1 VQIFPVMAE
10 QFHVKC
16 QDEPHARE
24 VAAQLHE
31 VKVNGASAMFARLD
45 GDSVFA
51 GCSVFEL
58 RDGTDTVIS
67 RTEQSGVRFADL
79 FYMIHTMR
87 SGQHARPGMLWIRSG
102 RSQLVADK
110 VSVAA
115 IAPTVLTAM
124 GIKPPEYMKEHPLPV

>member
-1 VQIFPVMAE
+1 MAE

-31 VKVNGASAMFARLD
+31 VKVNGASAVYARTEGD
-45 GDSVFA
+45 GVFA
-51 GCSVFEL
+51 GCSFFEL
-58 RDGTDTVIS
+58 RNGTEIMTS
-67 RTEQSGVRFADL
+67 RTDQRGVGFNDL

-102 RSQLVADK
+102 RSQVVADK

-115 IAPTVLTAM
+115 IAPTILTTL
-124 GIKPPEYMKEHPLPV
+124 GIRPPEYMKEHPLPV